1 MPVDEWTMLWR
12 ILIAAGLGLIIG
24 LDRELHG
31 RAAGLRTC
39 LLVAMSGALLMSLS
53 LHLSQIFAGPAEGS
67 VVRLDPGRLPSYA
80 IAGMGFLGA
89 GAIIQ
94 GRLRSRGVTTGA
106 AMWAC
111 TGIGLA
117 VGAGLFVPAFGA
129 TVLTLI
135 ALKVL
140 SRFASYLSREQNVVL
155 RLELFDPKAED
166 QVRALLKERKVKILF
181 AGRDRCLEDDSVVV
195 NLSLSIRSGPGW
207 RDMLQSM
214 DKIEGISC
222 YAWQQAEVP

>member
-1 MPVDEWTMLWR
+1 MVWR
-12 ILIAAGLGLIIG
+12 ILVAAGLGLVIG

-39 LLVAMSGALLMSLS
+39 LLVAMSGALVMSLS
-53 LHLSQIFAGPAEGS
+53 LYLAQVFAGHAADS
-67 VVRLDPGRLPSYA
+67 VVRLDPARLPSYA

-117 VGAGLFVPAFGA
+117 VGAGLYLPALAA
-129 TVLTLI
+129 TAITLV
-135 ALKVL
+135 ALKFFREIATRL
-140 SRFASYLSREQNVVL
+140 TREQNVML
-155 RLELFDPKAED
+155 RLELSDPAAED
-166 QVRALLKERKVKILF
+166 PVRALLKENKARIMF
-181 AGRDRCLEDDSVVV
+181 AGRDRCLESNTVVV
-195 NLSLSIRSGPGW
+195 SLSLTIRSGSSWREMLEKMESIPGV
-207 RDMLQSM
+207 
-214 DKIEGISC
+214 SC
-222 YAWQQAEVP
+222 YAWQEAEVP

>member
-1 MPVDEWTMLWR
+1 MMVDEWTMIWR
-12 ILIAAGLGLIIG
+12 ILAAAGLGLIIG
-24 LDRELHG
+24 LDREIHG

-53 LHLSQIFAGPAEGS
+53 LYLTQMFAATADSS

-117 VGAGLFVPAFGA
+117 VGAGLYLPAVAA
-129 TVLTLI
+129 TVVTLV
-135 ALKVL
+135 ALKL
-140 SRFASYLSREQNVVL
+140 FRDMARYLPREQNVML
-155 RLELFDPKAED
+155 RLDLSDPEAED
-166 QVRALLKERKVKILF
+166 QVRALLKQHHARILF
-181 AGRDRCLEDDSVVV
+181 VGRERCLPANTEEVEM
-195 NLSLSIRSGPGW
+195 SLSIRSGAGW
-207 RDMLQSM
+207 RKMLQEM
-214 DKIEGISC
+214 DSIEGISC
-222 YAWQQAEVP
+222 YSWKQAEVP

>member
-1 MPVDEWTMLWR
+1 MMVDEWTMIWR
-12 ILIAAGLGLIIG
+12 ILAAAGLGLVIG
-24 LDRELHG
+24 LDREIHG

-53 LHLSQIFAGPAEGS
+53 LYLTQMFAATADAS

-117 VGAGLFVPAFGA
+117 VGAGLYIPAVAA
-129 TVLTLI
+129 TVITLV
-135 ALKVL
+135 ALKL
-140 SRFASYLSREQNVVL
+140 FRDMARYLPREQNVML
-155 RLELFDPKAED
+155 RLDLTDPEAED
-166 QVRALLKERKVKILF
+166 QVRALLKQHHARILF
-181 AGRDRCLEDDSVVV
+181 VGRERCLPDNTEEVEM
-195 NLSLSIRSGPGW
+195 SLSIRSGAGW
-207 RDMLQSM
+207 RKMLQEM
-214 DKIEGISC
+214 DSIEGISC
-222 YAWQQAEVP
+222 YSWKQAEVP

>member
-1 MPVDEWTMLWR
+1 MMVDQWTMVWR
-12 ILIAAGLGLIIG
+12 ILMAAGLGLAIG

-53 LHLSQIFAGPAEGS
+53 LHLSHLFMATAEGS

-94 GRLRSRGVTTGA
+94 GHLRSRGVTTGA

-111 TGIGLA
+111 TGVGLC
-117 VGAGLFVPAFGA
+117 VGAGLYIPALAA
-129 TVLTLI
+129 TVVTLV
-135 ALKVL
+135 ALKFFRDL
-140 SRFASYLSREQNVVL
+140 TRYLPREQNVML
-155 RLELFDPKAED
+155 RLELKDPVAED
-166 QVRALLKERKVKILF
+166 RVRDLLKTHKANILF
-181 AGRDRCLEDDSVVV
+181 VGRERCLVDNTEEVEM
-195 NLSLSIRSGPGW
+195 SLSIRSGPGW
-207 RDMLQSM
+207 RKMLKEM
-214 DKIEGISC
+214 EGIQGLSC
-222 YAWQQAEVP
+222 FSWKQAEVP

>member
-1 MPVDEWTMLWR
+1 VPVDEWTMLWR
-12 ILIAAGLGLIIG
+12 ILLAAGLGLAIG

-53 LHLSQIFAGPAEGS
+53 LHLSHIFAGPADGS

-117 VGAGLFVPAFGA
+117 VGAGLYIPAFGA
-129 TVLTLI
+129 TAITLV
-135 ALKVL
+135 ALKFF
-140 SRFASYLSREQNVVL
+140 REIASHLSREQNVLL
-155 RLELFDPKAED
+155 RLELSDPAVED
-166 QVRALLKERKVKILF
+166 PVRAILKEHKVHILF
-181 AGRDRCLEDDSVVV
+181 AGRERCLADNTMVVS
-195 NLSLSIRSGPGW
+195 LSLSIRSGPGW
-207 RDMLQSM
+207 REMLNEL
-214 DKIEGISC
+214 DDIEGVAC
-222 YAWQQAEVP
+222 YTWQQAEVP

>member
-1 MPVDEWTMLWR
+1 MAVDEWTMLWR
-12 ILIAAGLGLIIG
+12 ILLAAGLGLVVG

-53 LHLSQIFAGPAEGS
+53 LHLSQIFAGPADGA

-117 VGAGLFVPAFGA
+117 VGAGLYVPAFGA
-129 TVLTLI
+129 TAMTLL

-140 SRFASYLSREQNVVL
+140 RDLASRISREQYVML
-155 RLELFDPKAED
+155 RLELIDPAAED
-166 QVRALLKERKVKILF
+166 PARAILKQHKAHILF
-181 AGRDRCLEDDSVVV
+181 AGRERCLDTNSVVV
-195 NLSLSIRSGPGW
+195 RFSLSIRSGQGW
-207 RDMLQSM
+207 RDMLAEM
-214 DKIEGISC
+214 EKIPGISC
-222 YAWQQAEVP
+222 YTWEQAEVP

>member
-1 MPVDEWTMLWR
+1 MMVDEWTMVWR
-12 ILIAAGLGLIIG
+12 ILMAAGLGLIIG

-53 LHLSQIFAGPAEGS
+53 LHLTHIFAATAEGS

-94 GRLRSRGVTTGA
+94 GHLRSRGVTTGA

-117 VGAGLFVPAFGA
+117 VGAGLYIPALAA
-129 TVLTLI
+129 TAVTLV
-135 ALKVL
+135 ALKFFRDL
-140 SRFASYLSREQNVVL
+140 AQHLPREQNVML
-155 RLELFDPKAED
+155 RLELSDPEAED
-166 QVRALLKERKVKILF
+166 QVREMLKQHKVHILF
-181 AGRDRCLEDDSVVV
+181 VGRECCLTNNTEEVEM
-195 NLSLSIRSGPGW
+195 SLSIRSGPGW
-207 RDMLQSM
+207 RKMLEQVGEV
-214 DKIEGISC
+214 KGVSC
-222 YAWQQAEVP
+222 YSWRQAEVP

>member
-1 MPVDEWTMLWR
+1 MMVDEWTMVWR
-12 ILIAAGLGLIIG
+12 ILSAAGLGLIIG
-24 LDRELHG
+24 LDREIHG

-53 LHLSQIFAGPAEGS
+53 LHLAQIFAAGADSS

-117 VGAGLFVPAFGA
+117 VGAGLYIPAVA
-129 TVLTLI
+129 TTVVTLV
-135 ALKVL
+135 ALKFL
-140 SRFASYLSREQNVVL
+140 RDITRYMPREQNVML
-155 RLELFDPKAED
+155 RLELSDQGAED
-166 QVRALLKERKVKILF
+166 QIRALLKEHKAHILF
-181 AGRDRCLEDDSVVV
+181 VGRERCLTDNSEEVEM
-195 NLSLSIRSGPGW
+195 SLSIRSGSGW
-207 RDMLQSM
+207 RKMLEQM
-214 DKIEGISC
+214 DQVKGVSC
-222 YAWQQAEVP
+222 YSWKQAEVP

>member
-1 MPVDEWTMLWR
+1 VPVDQWTMIWR
-12 ILIAAGLGLIIG
+12 ILIASGLGLAIG
-24 LDRELHG
+24 LDREVHG

-39 LLVAMSGALLMSLS
+39 LLVSMSGALVMSLS
-53 LHLSQIFAGPAEGS
+53 LHLVQVFAGHAADS

-117 VGAGLFVPAFGA
+117 VGAGLYLPALAA
-129 TVLTLI
+129 TAVTLV
-135 ALKVL
+135 ALKFFRNIAARL
-140 SRFASYLSREQNVVL
+140 TREQNVLL
-155 RLELFDPKAED
+155 RLELSDPAAED
-166 QVRALLKERKVKILF
+166 PVRALLQENKARIIF
-181 AGRDRCLEDDSVVV
+181 AGRDRCLESNTVVV
-195 NLSLSIRSGPGW
+195 SLSLTIRSGNGW
-207 RDMLQSM
+207 RNMLM
-214 DKIEGISC
+214 EMEKIPGVSC
-222 YAWQQAEVP
+222 YTWQQAEVP

>member
-1 MPVDEWTMLWR
+1 MVDEWTMLWR
-12 ILIAAGLGLIIG
+12 ILIAAGLGLLIG

-53 LHLSQIFAGPAEGS
+53 LHLAHLFAGPAEGS

-117 VGAGLFVPAFGA
+117 VGAGLYIPALGA
-129 TVLTLI
+129 TVITLV
-135 ALKVL
+135 ALKIF
-140 SRFASYLSREQNVVL
+140 RDIASHISREQNVML
-155 RLELFDPKAED
+155 RLELNDPAAEEP
-166 QVRALLKERKVKILF
+166 VRELLKANKTRVLF
-181 AGRDRCLEDDSVVV
+181 AGRDRCLQADTVVV
-195 NLSLSIRSGPGW
+195 RLSLSIRSGQGW
-207 RDMLQSM
+207 REMLRQMES
-214 DKIEGISC
+214 IPGVSC
-222 YAWQQAEVP
+222 YTWEQAEVP

>member
-12 ILIAAGLGLIIG
+12 ILIAAGLGLVVG

-111 TGIGLA
+111 TGIGLG
-117 VGAGLFVPAFGA
+117 VGAGLYIPALGA
-129 TVLTLI
+129 TAITLV
-135 ALKVL
+135 ALKFF
-140 SRFASYLSREQNVVL
+140 REIASHLSREQNVLL
-155 RLELFDPKAED
+155 RLELDNPAAEGPVRELLQARKA
-166 QVRALLKERKVKILF
+166 KILF
-181 AGRDRCLEDDSVVV
+181 AGRDRCLEADTVVV
-195 NLSLSIRSGPGW
+195 RLSLSIRSGKGW
-207 RDMLQSM
+207 REMLVEMES
-214 DKIEGISC
+214 IPGVSC
-222 YAWQQAEVP
+222 YTWEQAEVP

>member
-1 MPVDEWTMLWR
+1 MVDEWTMLWR
-12 ILIAAGLGLIIG
+12 ILIAAGLGLLIG

-53 LHLSQIFAGPAEGS
+53 MHLAHLFAGPAEGS

-111 TGIGLA
+111 TGIGLG
-117 VGAGLFVPAFGA
+117 VGAGLYIPALGA
-129 TVLTLI
+129 TAITLV
-135 ALKVL
+135 ALKIF
-140 SRFASYLSREQNVVL
+140 RDIASHIRREQNVML
-155 RLELFDPKAED
+155 RMELSDPAAED
-166 QVRALLKERKVKILF
+166 PVRALLKEHKARVLF
-181 AGRDRCLEDDSVVV
+181 AGRDRCPADNTVVIS
-195 NLSLSIRSGPGW
+195 LSLSIRAGKGW
-207 RDMLQSM
+207 REMLHEMES
-214 DKIEGISC
+214 IPGVGC
-222 YAWQQAEVP
+222 YTWEQAEVP

>member
-1 MPVDEWTMLWR
+1 MMVDEWTMIWR
-12 ILIAAGLGLIIG
+12 ILAAAGLGLVIG
-24 LDRELHG
+24 LDREIHG

-53 LHLSQIFAGPAEGS
+53 LYLTQMFAATADAS

-117 VGAGLFVPAFGA
+117 VGAGLYIPAGAA
-129 TVLTLI
+129 TVVTLV
-135 ALKVL
+135 ALKL
-140 SRFASYLSREQNVVL
+140 FRDMARYLPREQNVML
-155 RLELFDPKAED
+155 RLELTDPKAED
-166 QVRALLKERKVKILF
+166 LVRALLKEHHARILF
-181 AGRDRCLEDDSVVV
+181 VGRERCLPDNTEEVEM
-195 NLSLSIRSGPGW
+195 SLSIRSGAGW
-207 RDMLQSM
+207 RKMLQEM
-214 DKIEGISC
+214 DSIEGISC
-222 YAWQQAEVP
+222 YSWKQAEVP